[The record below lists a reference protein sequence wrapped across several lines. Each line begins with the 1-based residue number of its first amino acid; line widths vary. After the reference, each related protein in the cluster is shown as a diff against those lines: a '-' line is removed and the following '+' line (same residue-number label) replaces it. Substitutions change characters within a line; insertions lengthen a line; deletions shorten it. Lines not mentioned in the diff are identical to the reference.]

1 MKVSVYFE
9 SKTGAHMVA
18 QFDEEL
24 TYMICLESLERFAKS
39 KGYIVTES
47 LQPDEDKEMTD
58 AQLQMLA
65 DDLIAK
71 YKHEIVRD
79 GDWWHGTE
87 EYSFNI
93 HTPDDDDWY
102 NVNVYKVDPVT
113 GMDNYEW
120 MIDLPRVFI
129 KGEKA

>member
-1 MKVSVYFE
+1 
-9 SKTGAHMVA
+9 
-18 QFDEEL
+18 
-24 TYMICLESLERFAKS
+24 MI
-39 KGYIVTES
+39 
-47 LQPDEDKEMTD
+47 D

-71 YKHEIVRD
+71 YKDEIVRD
-79 GDWWHGTE
+79 GDWWYGID

-93 HTPDDDDWY
+93 HSLEDDVKAEDYDWY
-102 NVNVYKVDPVT
+102 SINVYKVDPVT

-129 KGEKA
+129 KGEIR